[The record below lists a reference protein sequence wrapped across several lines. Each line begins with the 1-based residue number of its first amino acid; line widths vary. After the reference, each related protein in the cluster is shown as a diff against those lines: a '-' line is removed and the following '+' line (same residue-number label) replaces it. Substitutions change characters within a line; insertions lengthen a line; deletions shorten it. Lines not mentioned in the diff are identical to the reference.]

1 MARTATTNPVERAG
15 RQAGQAVE
23 DVARS
28 PWVEWLARFG
38 YAARGV
44 VYGLIG
50 ILALKT
56 AFGAGGATTD
66 SRGAVQ
72 VIAEQSRVLLI
83 LVAIGLFGYALWRFV
98 QAVIDPEHKGTDPKG
113 LAHRGAMVASG
124 IAYSTLALAAARIA
138 SGSQSAAAD
147 GGGGTQGMTADLMT
161 KPFGRW
167 LVALAGIA
175 VIVSGLYQISEGWK
189 EKFRRRLK
197 LDEMPAELQHRVV
210 QTGKLGLLSRGFVFL
225 MIGMFLIVAA
235 WQADPAEARG
245 LGGALATLAQQP
257 YGPWLLGLVALGLLA
272 FGVYSLVE
280 SRYRRI
286 VL

>member
-1 MARTATTNPVERAG
+1 MARTATSNPVERVG

-56 AFGAGGATTD
+56 AIGAGGATTD
-66 SRGAVQ
+66 SQGAVQ
-72 VIAEQSRVLLI
+72 AIAQQSRFLLI

-113 LAHRGAMVASG
+113 LAQRAAMVVSG
-124 IAYSTLALAAARIA
+124 IAYGTLAIAAARIA
-138 SGSQSAAAD
+138 SGSQSAAD
-147 GGGGTQGMTADLMT
+147 SGGGTEGMTASLMAQ
-161 KPFGRW
+161 PFGRW

-175 VIVSGLYQISEGWK
+175 VIASGLYQLKEGWQ
-189 EKFRRRLK
+189 EKFRRRLN
-197 LDEMPAELQHRVV
+197 LDEMPAELQRRVV
-210 QTGKLGLLSRGFVFL
+210 QTGKMGLLARGFVFL
-225 MIGMFLIVAA
+225 IIGLFLMVAA
-235 WQADPAEARG
+235 WQADPTEARG

-257 YGPWLLGLVALGLLA
+257 YGPWLLGLVALGLIA